1 MFKICF
7 AILLLVVGAT
17 STAKAQGVLLNGT
30 IKAKSDGTPVEYAT
44 VTLKECELWAITD
57 NKGRFAIKNVP
68 SGSVTLTVRCLG
80 FATFTTK
87 VNVKTGMPH
96 IDISLN
102 DDNLKLNEV
111 EVVAKRKGDAATT
124 SYTIDRLALDNQQA
138 LNLGDIMSLL
148 PGGKTWNSSLLRDT
162 RIALRS
168 GGGEMG
174 NASFG
179 TAIEVDGVR
188 LDNNATPGETLGAGT
203 RTLSTANI
211 ESVEVLTGVPS
222 VEYGD
227 LSNGVVKVNT
237 RRGKSPFIVEA
248 KLNQNTRQLALSKGV
263 DLGGKMGL
271 FNFSMEHARTF
282 GDITSPFTAYQ
293 RNVLSAHYMNVLMR
307 HSMPL
312 TLNLG
317 ITGNVGGYN
326 SKADPDGELDSYK
339 KERDNRLTANFSAE
353 WLLNRKWLTN
363 LVLKSSLS
371 YADQL
376 YENYSHTSSATTLPY
391 IHTMKEGYFV
401 AYDYDKRPSAD
412 IILGPTGYWYVRSFN
427 DSRPLSYA
435 FKLKA
440 DWVRRFACVYNKVS
454 VGADY
459 TGSRNLGRGTYYEE
473 ARLTPTWRPY
483 HYHELPTLNNLAIY
497 AEERL
502 NVPTGKLSNMELTVG
517 VRNDISNIAGSAYGT
532 ASTLSPRANLRYVFW
547 HGRDVLV
554 RNLSAHVGWGKSVKL
569 PSFQVLYPRTSYID
583 RLAFTPGSTA
593 DNKAY
598 YAYHTFPSQA
608 VYNPQLQWQYTNQL
622 DLGLQA
628 NIGHTRVNLSA
639 FYHKTFNPYTAVVV
653 YKPYTYKYTSQ
664 AALEHC
670 PIPSANR
677 EYHIDQQTGIVTV
690 NDITGANAP
699 IQLPYKEREGY
710 LSNRKYVN
718 GSPTE
723 RFGIEWIVDF
733 AQIKAL
739 RTSLRLDGNY
749 YYYKGLDD
757 LLFAALPSEAG
768 TLNAQGKPYTYIG
781 HSRGSGTTSTDNA
794 ASPSVSNGSLTREAN
809 LNVTLTTHVPRIR
822 IIMSLR
828 VECSL
833 YQYSRPLSELPNG
846 TRGYVLEKG
855 NDFFGQ
861 PYTRDVRDKHMVV
874 YPEYYSTWEEPDK
887 LIPFAEKFAWA
898 KDNDPTLFNDLAK
911 LVQRTNYAFV
921 MNPERLS
928 AYYSANFSVTKE
940 IGDRIQV
947 MFYANNFWNT
957 MSKVRSTRTGQE
969 TSLYGSSYVP
979 AFYYGLGLKVKI

>member
-1 MFKICF
+1 M
-7 AILLLVVGAT
+7 LLFVVGAAT
-17 STAKAQGVLLNGT
+17 TLKAQGVLLNGT
-30 IKAKSDGTPVEYAT
+30 IKSKGDGRPIEYAT

-68 SGSVTLTVRCLG
+68 SGNVTLTVRCLG

-87 VNVKTGMPH
+87 VNVRAGMPH
-96 IDISLN
+96 VDIGLN

-111 EVVAKRKGDAATT
+111 EVVAKRKGDATTT
-124 SYTIDRLALDNQQA
+124 SYTIDRLALDNRQA

-148 PGGKTWNSSLLRDT
+148 PGGKTWNSSLLRNT

-168 GGGEMG
+168 SSGEMG

-211 ESVEVLTGVPS
+211 ESVEVVTGVPS

-227 LSNGVVKVNT
+227 LSNGIVKVNT
-237 RRGKSPFIVEA
+237 RSGKSPFIVEA

-271 FNFSMEHARTF
+271 FNFSVEHARTF

-293 RNVLSAHYMNVLMR
+293 RNVLSAQYMNVLMR
-307 HSMPL
+307 QSMPL
-312 TLNLG
+312 TLKLG
-317 ITGNVGGYN
+317 VTGNVGGYN

-339 KERDNRLTANFSAE
+339 KGRDNRFTANLSAE
-353 WLLNRKWLTN
+353 WLLNRKWLTSV
-363 LVLKSSLS
+363 VLKSSLS

-401 AYDYDKRPSAD
+401 AYDYDKHPSAD

-440 DWVRRFACVYNKVS
+440 DWVKRFARIYNKVS

-459 TGSRNLGRGTYYEE
+459 TGSRNLGRGTYYEK

-483 HYHELPTLNNLAIY
+483 RYHELPTLNNLAVY

-502 NVPTGKLSNMELTVG
+502 NIPTGKLSNMELTVG
-517 VRNDISNIAGSAYGT
+517 VRNDISHIAGSAYGT

-547 HGRDVLV
+547 HGRDAWV
-554 RNLSAHVGWGKSVKL
+554 RNLSAHIGWGKSVKL

-583 RLAFTPGSTA
+583 QLAFTPGSTA

-622 DLGLQA
+622 DLGLQM

-733 AQIKAL
+733 APIKAL

-781 HSRGSGTTSTDNA
+781 HYRGSGTTSTDNT
-794 ASPSVSNGSLTREAN
+794 ASPSVSNGSLTHESN
-809 LNVTLTTHVPRIR
+809 LNVTLTTHVPRQ
-822 IIMSLR
+822 SGLAGHHSCGVLR
-828 VECSL
+828 QPRALVAGGQRLAAGLAHHQRAAVGKEHGRKNRKGHPRK
-833 YQYSRPLSELPNG
+833 RPGPEPRQHGRSDPRAHAAHERRAPQ
-846 TRGYVLEKG
+846 G
-855 NDFFGQ
+855 NDQAGA
-861 PYTRDVRDKHMVV
+861 P
-874 YPEYYSTWEEPDK
+874 
-887 LIPFAEKFAWA
+887 
-898 KDNDPTLFNDLAK
+898 
-911 LVQRTNYAFV
+911 
-921 MNPERLS
+921 
-928 AYYSANFSVTKE
+928 
-940 IGDRIQV
+940 
-947 MFYANNFWNT
+947 
-957 MSKVRSTRTGQE
+957 
-969 TSLYGSSYVP
+969 
-979 AFYYGLGLKVKI
+979 

>member
-87 VNVKTGMPH
+87 VNVSAGMPH
-96 IDISLN
+96 LDISLN

-111 EVVAKRKGDAATT
+111 EVVAKRKGDATTT
-124 SYTIDRLALDNQQA
+124 SYTIDRLALDNRQA

-168 GGGEMG
+168 SGGEMG

-263 DLGGKMGL
+263 DLGRKMGL

-326 SKADPDGELDSYK
+326 SKADPDGELDSYR

-376 YENYSHTSSATTLPY
+376 YENYGHTSSATTLPY
-391 IHTMKEGYFV
+391 IHTMEEGYFV

-435 FKLKA
+435 FKLIGL
-440 DWVRRFACVYNKVS
+440 
-454 VGADY
+454 GA
-459 TGSRNLGRGTYYEE
+459 SRAHIIRCRLGPIT
-473 ARLTPTWRPY
+473 
-483 HYHELPTLNNLAIY
+483 
-497 AEERL
+497 
-502 NVPTGKLSNMELTVG
+502 
-517 VRNDISNIAGSAYGT
+517 
-532 ASTLSPRANLRYVFW
+532 
-547 HGRDVLV
+547 
-554 RNLSAHVGWGKSVKL
+554 
-569 PSFQVLYPRTSYID
+569 
-583 RLAFTPGSTA
+583 
-593 DNKAY
+593 
-598 YAYHTFPSQA
+598 QA
-608 VYNPQLQWQYTNQL
+608 VVT
-622 DLGLQA
+622 
-628 NIGHTRVNLSA
+628 SA
-639 FYHKTFNPYTAVVV
+639 
-653 YKPYTYKYTSQ
+653 
-664 AALEHC
+664 AA
-670 PIPSANR
+670 
-677 EYHIDQQTGIVTV
+677 
-690 NDITGANAP
+690 
-699 IQLPYKEREGY
+699 
-710 LSNRKYVN
+710 
-718 GSPTE
+718 PTM
-723 RFGIEWIVDF
+723 RRH
-733 AQIKAL
+733 A
-739 RTSLRLDGNY
+739 
-749 YYYKGLDD
+749 
-757 LLFAALPSEAG
+757 
-768 TLNAQGKPYTYIG
+768 
-781 HSRGSGTTSTDNA
+781 
-794 ASPSVSNGSLTREAN
+794 
-809 LNVTLTTHVPRIR
+809 
-822 IIMSLR
+822 
-828 VECSL
+828 
-833 YQYSRPLSELPNG
+833 
-846 TRGYVLEKG
+846 
-855 NDFFGQ
+855 
-861 PYTRDVRDKHMVV
+861 
-874 YPEYYSTWEEPDK
+874 
-887 LIPFAEKFAWA
+887 
-898 KDNDPTLFNDLAK
+898 
-911 LVQRTNYAFV
+911 
-921 MNPERLS
+921 
-928 AYYSANFSVTKE
+928 
-940 IGDRIQV
+940 
-947 MFYANNFWNT
+947 
-957 MSKVRSTRTGQE
+957 
-969 TSLYGSSYVP
+969 
-979 AFYYGLGLKVKI
+979 